1 MSQPDRI
8 QLRYLLDSVIIIDH
22 LSGVGEATEFMSLH
36 GHESA
41 ISVIT
46 RAEVLAGIM
55 ADYERAVVG
64 LLNQFITLPVTTAVA
79 DQAAKLRQTER
90 WKLPDA
96 IQAAVAMD
104 NNLALVTRNSRDFKD
119 GQPVRVLTPYAT

>member
-1 MSQPDRI
+1 MSQPDAI

-22 LSGVGEATEFMSLH
+22 LNGVGEATEFMSLN

-46 RAEVLAGIM
+46 RAEVLAGVM
-55 ADYERAVVG
+55 ADYEQAVVR

-104 NNLALVTRNSRDFKD
+104 NNLVLVTRNSRDFKD
-119 GQPVRVLTPYAT
+119 GQPVRVLTPYST

>member
-1 MSQPDRI
+1 MSQPDGI
-8 QLRYLLDSVIIIDH
+8 QLKYLLDSVIIIDH
-22 LSGVGEATEFMSLH
+22 LNGVGEATEFMSLH

-46 RAEVLAGIM
+46 RVEVLAGVM
-55 ADYERAVVG
+55 ADYEQAVVR

-104 NNLALVTRNSRDFKD
+104 NNLVLVTRNSRDFKD
-119 GQPVRVLTPYAT
+119 GQPVSVLTPYST